1 MDFISGQILLIDKPL
16 HWTSFDVVK
25 RVRGVLRRRHGLKR
39 FKVGHAG
46 TLDPL
51 ATGVM
56 LVCTGRATK
65 LIDSLQAGEKEYVA
79 TLRLGA
85 TTPSHDL
92 ETEIDSTSSTD
103 SITPQ
108 DVEQA
113 LEQFRGTIDQVPP
126 IFSAVK
132 IDGRRAYKYARRGE
146 APELKPKQV
155 HIAEL
160 TMLSCRLPYVKLRV
174 RCSKGTYIRSL
185 ARDIG
190 AVLGVGAHLTALR
203 RTRVGQHS
211 IYDCMYAPQA
221 LDWLNDIEIEIPD
234 NNSNT

>member
-92 ETEIDSTSSTD
+92 ETEIDFTSPTD

>member
-92 ETEIDSTSSTD
+92 ETEIDSTSPTD

-190 AVLGVGAHLTALR
+190 AALGVGAHLTALR